1 MASQSRSSQ
10 TVLAA
15 TISYTDKAQAVHN
28 KTTIVAVCLHTKQRV
43 AALLYRAQP
52 DDRADRRGGTM
63 EYTVKKS
70 KAGRI
75 GYRITGAVFL
85 VLGILGVLLAVQV
98 PSMKFLVIAVAAVA
112 AFYGVYLLKASFRQQ
127 AYDITYEFTEEHIKL
142 ILHNGE
148 KLLPYD
154 EVSRVQWIEPSP
166 DVDYVMIQIRSGK
179 QQYVLH
185 FTGKRA
191 YAEKIYSYLLARVPE
206 IG

>member
-1 MASQSRSSQ
+1 M
-10 TVLAA
+10 
-15 TISYTDKAQAVHN
+15 K
-28 KTTIVAVCLHTKQRV
+28 
-43 AALLYRAQP
+43 
-52 DDRADRRGGTM
+52 
-63 EYTVKKS
+63 YTVKKS

-85 VLGILGVLLAVQV
+85 VLGILGVLLAIRV
-98 PSMKFLVIAVAAVA
+98 PPMKFLVIAVAAVA
-112 AFYGVYLLKASFRQQ
+112 AFYGVHLLKASFRQQ

-154 EVSRVQWIEPSP
+154 EVSRVQWVEPSP
-166 DVDYVMIQIRSGK
+166 DIDYVMIQIQSGK

>member
-1 MASQSRSSQ
+1 MSESIGRSPMTEPTGEVGTACVQRLLQS
-10 TVLAA
+10 V
-15 TISYTDKAQAVHN
+15 N
-28 KTTIVAVCLHTKQRV
+28 
-43 AALLYRAQP
+43 RAI
-52 DDRADRRGGTM
+52 RRGGTM

-85 VLGILGVLLAVQV
+85 VLGILGGVLAVRV

-166 DVDYVMIQIRSGK
+166 DVDYVMIQIQSGK

-191 YAEKIYSYLLARVPE
+191 YAEKIYSYLLTRVPE